1 MINPFATIKN
11 WKNKE
16 HIILGCVLALAFI
29 IFLFTIHNYGASY
42 DEPFLYDYADVNLTA
57 YSKFALN
64 QPYQDLFSFRDLRY
78 YGPAYLILGGVAK
91 NLVLLI
97 LPAWDRYDA
106 WHLINFSAFLFSAWM
121 LFLLCQRLVSK
132 KAALFAALLYTTQPV
147 LWGHGIMN
155 PKDSPFMVSFIIS
168 MAAGLKMVEVIS
180 APTPP
185 ASPVSSPQ
193 SSNWRRIFWGQ
204 KTKYLSVAGLILLAA
219 LTVDRFFHNFI
230 SLPIIS
236 SLINSAS
243 NAPPGTTL
251 AHIFSLI
258 APNAGAIPAAA
269 YIEKASNLVN
279 LIELVILLLACLGPV
294 IYLLKKASPKIRWT
308 ILAGLMI
315 GITTAIR
322 ILGPAAAFLVIL
334 YLLLKKCRQPV
345 KYILLY
351 FGVSVLTAFVLWP
364 YIWSDTFNRL
374 AESIQVMV
382 NFPWPGVVLF
392 EGSFSRPKALPWYY
406 LIKLL
411 AIQFTLPL
419 VILSVVGIGL
429 AVIYLFR
436 RGSNREETAIPLLW
450 FLVPVAGEIV
460 LNLSLYNNFR
470 QLLFVT
476 PSLFIFAA
484 VAYDRLRK
492 VIRTEKLMIAIS
504 VILLAPGIIAQVW
517 LYPMQYIYYNALVGW
532 TGNVQ
537 GVYETDYWETSL
549 CQAAQFLNKNAPLGS
564 SVALHD
570 TIQANLFRHCSRYN
584 NFNVWEGN
592 PDQFTAVPDYA
603 VAIAKDSTSQVYF
616 SDLQVIKTIGFGNLT
631 FIQIRKAEK

>member
-1 MINPFATIKN
+1 MNNPFTAIKN

-16 HIILGCVLALAFI
+16 HIILACVLALAFI
-29 IFLFTIHNYGASY
+29 TFLFTIHNYGASY
-42 DEPFLYDYADVNLTA
+42 DEPYLYDYADANLTA
-57 YSKFALN
+57 YSKIALN
-64 QPYQDLFSFRDLRY
+64 QPSQDLFAFRDLRY

-91 NLVLLI
+91 NLVLQI
-97 LPAWDRYDA
+97 LPTWDRYDA

-132 KAALFAALLYTTQPV
+132 KAALFAALLYTTQPL

-155 PKDSPFMVSFIIS
+155 PKDSPFMVFFIIS
-168 MAAGLKMVEVIS
+168 VAVGIKMVEVIS
-180 APTPP
+180 APNPP
-185 ASPVSSPQ
+185 ASPASSPQ
-193 SSNWRRIFWGQ
+193 SRWTHIFWGR
-204 KTKYLSVAGLILLAA
+204 KTKYLSAAGLILLATLA
-219 LTVDRFFHNFI
+219 VDRFFHNLI
-230 SLPIIS
+230 SLPIIH
-236 SLINSAS
+236 SLVISAM
-243 NAPPGTTL
+243 NAPPGTAL
-251 AHIFSLI
+251 SQIFSFL

-269 YIEKASNLVN
+269 YIETATNLIN

-294 IYLLKKASPKIRWT
+294 IYFLWKASPKIRWT
-308 ILAGLMI
+308 ILAGILV
-315 GITTAIR
+315 GITISIR

-334 YLLLKKCRQPV
+334 YLLLKRCRQSL
-345 KYILLY
+345 KYILIY
-351 FGVSVLTAFVLWP
+351 IGTSVLTAFILWP

-392 EGSFSRPKALPWYY
+392 EGSFSRPKELPWYY

-419 VILSVVGIGL
+419 VILSIAGIGL
-429 AVIYLFR
+429 AVLNLFR
-436 RGSNREETAIPLLW
+436 RESNREGTAVPLLW
-450 FLVPVAGEIV
+450 FLVPVIGEIF

-476 PSLFIFAA
+476 PSLFILAA
-484 VAYDRLRK
+484 IAYDRLRK
-492 VIRTEKLMIAIS
+492 VIHAQKLMIALS

-537 GVYETDYWETSL
+537 GQYETDYWDTSL
-549 CQAAQFLNKNAPLGS
+549 CQAAQFLNKNAQLGS

-570 TIQANLFRHCSRYN
+570 TIQASLFRHCSRYN

-592 PDQFTAVPDYA
+592 PDQFNAVPDYA
-603 VAIAKDSTSQVYF
+603 VGVARYSTSQVYF
-616 SDLQVIKTIGFGNLT
+616 SDLPVIKTISFGDLT
-631 FIQIRKAEK
+631 FLQIRKAAK